1 MNRGK
6 KMNIT
11 YKGIIEAVYE
21 YVPSDKVDEC
31 LAKMGLSFEDYI
43 DSCFLGVEKIPREMM
58 QKVYEYMMSDKI
70 SPLTFVNAML
80 CLEDELSEF
89 TLSGKVGKSLAKKFN
104 DCLLDSQISDDTLRR
119 VFRSKYLRLPID
131 DWCKYGVDIKDIH
144 SYSVGNIFFTTDQVR
159 DLVRKYFKAIIG
171 WKVKT
176 PDTIIYFQ
184 YWTDAKE
191 HILTLV
197 PGGDDLEKE
206 KELERLY
213 KFKLSVYSRYNDEIY
228 GEGLELSRI

>member
-1 MNRGK
+1 MS
-6 KMNIT
+6 T
-11 YKGIIEAVYE
+11 YKEIIEAVYE

-80 CLEDELSEF
+80 CLEDSLSEF
-89 TLSGKVGKSLAKKFN
+89 TISGKTGKEIAKKFN
-104 DCLLDSQISDDTLRR
+104 ESLTDSRIDEDTLLR
-119 VFRSKYLRLPID
+119 VFKSKYLRLPIK
-131 DWCKYGVDIKDIH
+131 DWLKYGVDIKDIH
-144 SYSVGNIFFTTDQVR
+144 SYTVGNIFFTTEQVR
-159 DLVRKYFKAIIG
+159 DLVRKYFRIIKG

-176 PDTIIYFQ
+176 PDTTIYYQ
-184 YWTDAKE
+184 EWEDAKE
-191 HILTLV
+191 YILTLV
-197 PGGDDLEKE
+197 QGGDDFEKAE
-206 KELERLY
+206 ELERIYRFRLT
-213 KFKLSVYSRYNDEIY
+213 VYDKYHEIH